1 MRNYSKE
8 FEMIVKAYEKS
19 GGNVSNLLRKD
30 IASIIING
38 DKVIGLNNVQGVRL
52 EPQKIENG
60 VSVNIE
66 IKGYIKNPI
75 HICTGYVGKEGYQKV
90 IFNITVEENSSVNF
104 ISHCS
109 FPWSEDFTH
118 EAEMYVHVKPGGRME
133 YRDEH
138 FHSESGKINLKSK
151 VKAVVEKGGYFADFF
166 KLTRT
171 RIGKMDLFMEI
182 SLDEDAVGHLDSTV
196 KASKDDRVSI
206 KEVLNLNGSRSRGI
220 AKTTVVALDKARVV
234 VINEAYGNAEGTK
247 GHIVCEEITK
257 GEGVIVNASPILEVR
272 NEKAELTHEA
282 SIGRVNQKQLETLMA
297 KGLSEEEATNLIIKG
312 IVE

>member
-1 MRNYSKE
+1 MMDYSKE

-38 DKVIGLNNVQGVRL
+38 DRVIGLNSVQGVEL
-52 EPQKIENG
+52 KPQKIENG
-60 VSVNIE
+60 VSVDMR
-66 IKGYIKNPI
+66 IKGSIRNPI
-75 HICTGYVGKEGYQKV
+75 HICTGYVGKRGYQKV
-90 IFNITVEENSSVNF
+90 IFNITVEKNSSVSF

-118 EAEMYVHVKPGGRME
+118 DAEMYVHIEPGGKME

-138 FHSESGKINLKSK
+138 FHSESGKINFISK

-166 KLTRT
+166 RLTKMRV
-171 RIGKMDLFMEI
+171 GKMDLFMEI
-182 SLDEDAVGHLDSTV
+182 SLGEEAVGHLDATV
-196 KASKDDRVSI
+196 RASKDDNVSI
-206 KEVLNLNGSRSRGI
+206 KEILNLDGKGSRGI
-220 AKTTVVALDKARVV
+220 AKTTAVALDKARVT

-247 GHIVCEEITK
+247 GHVVCEEITK
-257 GEGVIVNASPILEVR
+257 GDGVIVNASPILEVR
-272 NEKAELTHEA
+272 NERSELTHEA

-312 IVE
+312 IVG